1 MAADKPQPTLAD
13 YVAIALSPVLIMALV
28 GSLVFFL
35 LEVLYVGKYEGRL
48 QWILFFFVFAAVLI
62 ARISMTAGISERA
75 PLYGLILAVLVWI
88 GLWRFVEFPPATPL
102 AEYSWA
108 INLGLLA
115 LIWWCTHRLT
125 WDCTFI
131 DENVDASGKGLLEVA
146 GLEGSQEPVAE
157 VDTAEADHAEVAGK
171 AATGLSGWLERYRQY
186 RDQCRRRPHA
196 PGVWVVYFSL
206 AALPLFG
213 LGQALI
219 PAGDLARRRY
229 VFWLMGLYVG
239 SGLGLL
245 LTTSFLG
252 LRRYLRQRKL
262 QMPQAMTAVWLATGG
277 AMIVA
282 LLLVGAFLPRP
293 NAEYPLV
300 HLSWLPGS
308 KDREASRWAVGGG
321 QPGTGEGR
329 PGSQGSQ
336 DGQAGSSGS
345 GSGSGQAGGQNQGS
359 ATSGQG
365 QSQGGSGG
373 GSSSGNSGSSQGQNA
388 SGQGGSGS
396 QPGQNGSGNGQGSSG
411 QGSSS
416 GRSGNGDS
424 ANQSGANARDGS
436 GGQAAVK
443 PGEHASNADR
453 DADHGSDSPSG
464 SESSFSF
471 RSTLSGLATLLK
483 WVVFA
488 LVALVVA
495 FYVLRAVLKFL
506 ANFTNWA
513 RNLLAAL
520 QGLFSGWGR
529 GTAPA
534 AAEVP
539 AERRRPPPFA
549 SYVNPFAGGGR
560 SSHSPEE
567 LVRYSFE
574 ALEAWAWEH
583 GLARQADDTPLEFA
597 ERIGED
603 VPALE
608 ADARRLAALY
618 ARAAYARGRLPAS
631 CIDLIRQFWQ
641 QLGAAN
647 APLSAR

>member
-13 YVAIALSPVLIMALV
+13 YVAIALSPALIMTLV

-35 LEVLYVGKYEGRL
+35 LEVLYVGKYEARL

-75 PLYGLILAVLVWI
+75 PLYGLVLALLVWL
-88 GLWRFVEFPPATPL
+88 GLWKFVEFPPGTPL
-102 AEYSWA
+102 AAYSWA

-115 LIWWCTHRLT
+115 LIWWCAHRLT

-146 GLEGSQEPVAE
+146 GLEGSSEPVAE
-157 VDTAEADHAEVAGK
+157 VDTAEVEDAEVAGK
-171 AATGLSGWLERYRQY
+171 AATGLSGWWERYRQY
-186 RDQCRRRPHA
+186 REQCRRRPHA

-229 VFWLMGLYVG
+229 VFWLMGLYVA

-262 QMPQAMTAVWLATGG
+262 QMPQAMTAVWLVTGG
-277 AMIVA
+277 ALIAA
-282 LLLVGAFLPRP
+282 LLVVGAFLPRP

-300 HLSWLPGS
+300 RLSGLPGS
-308 KDREASRWAVGGG
+308 QDREASRWAVGGG

-329 PGSQGSQ
+329 PGSPGDK

-345 GSGSGQAGGQNQGS
+345 GRGSGQAGGQNQGS
-359 ATSGQG
+359 SASGQG
-365 QSQGGSGG
+365 QQSGGSSG
-373 GSSSGNSGSSQGQNA
+373 GSSSGNSGSNQGQNA
-388 SGQGGSGS
+388 SGQG
-396 QPGQNGSGNGQGSSG
+396 QNSSGNGQGSSG
-411 QGSSS
+411 QGSSQGSQS
-416 GRSGNGDS
+416 GRSGNDS
-424 ANQSGANARDGS
+424 SGNQSGSNARDGS
-436 GGQAAVK
+436 GGPAAVK
-443 PGEHASNADR
+443 PGEHAANADR
-453 DADHGSDSPSG
+453 ETASGSDSSGG

-471 RSTLSGLATLLK
+471 GSLLKGLATLLK
-483 WVVFA
+483 WIVFA
-488 LVALVVA
+488 VLALVVA

-506 ANFTNWA
+506 ANFTTWA
-513 RNLLAAL
+513 RDLLAAL
-520 QGLFSGWGR
+520 QKLFSGWGQSV
-529 GTAPA
+529 APA
-534 AAEVP
+534 EEEVP
-539 AERRRPPPFA
+539 AERPRPRPFA
-549 SYVNPFAGGGR
+549 SYANPFAGGAG
-560 SSHSPEE
+560 SQSPEE

-597 ERIGED
+597 ERVAED
-603 VPALE
+603 VPALG
-608 ADARRLAALY
+608 ADARRLASLY

-631 CIDLIRQFWQ
+631 CVDLVRQFWRR
-641 QLGAAN
+641 LEAAAD
-647 APLSAR
+647 APLSA